1 MTSALSVTRWI
12 TQLKAGD
19 SEAAQKLWEGYYQRM
34 VERARQKLH
43 GMPRRLADE
52 EDVAISAF
60 NSFCAGAR
68 CARFPLLSDRNS
80 LWALLMAITAHKAAD
95 VTRYELRQKRGG
107 RTREANGV
115 DDAALSEVIGREPTP
130 EFALQVA
137 EECRRLLDILND
149 DGLRTVALWKMEG
162 YTVEEIADRLGCVP
176 RTIERKLRVIRRLW
190 EDEIDH
196 A

>member
-1 MTSALSVTRWI
+1 
-12 TQLKAGD
+12 
-19 SEAAQKLWEGYYQRM
+19 
-34 VERARQKLH
+34 
-43 GMPRRLADE
+43 
-52 EDVAISAF
+52 
-60 NSFCAGAR
+60 
-68 CARFPLLSDRNS
+68 LSDRSS

-107 RTREANGV
+107 RMREAAGA
-115 DDAALSEVIGREPTP
+115 DDVALHEVIGREPTP

-137 EECRRLLDILND
+137 EEFRRLLDLLD
-149 DGLRTVALWKMEG
+149 DEGLRTVALWKMEG
-162 YTVEEIADRLGCVP
+162 YTVEEMAGRLGCVP